1 VYCTISENRKVNAE
15 AETSD
20 TRVLLR
26 FLSYMFG
33 RGAVCLLEA
42 AAVLVEGAD
51 GSENLVDPVE
61 ER

>member
-1 VYCTISENRKVNAE
+1 VNAE

-33 RGAVCLLEA
+33 RGKGCLPA
-42 AAVLVEGAD
+42 AREVPAEGAN
-51 GSENLVDPVE
+51 GSENRVELVDE
-61 ER
+61 K

>member
-1 VYCTISENRKVNAE
+1 MYCTISENRNANAE

-33 RGAVCLLEA
+33 RGNVCLL
-42 AAVLVEGAD
+42 AAVAVPVGGAN
-51 GSENLVDPVE
+51 GSENLVELVDE
-61 ER
+61 K